1 MQHIF
6 RVGEITRA
14 LKDVI
19 EGQFPF
25 VWVRGQVSNL
35 ARPGSGH
42 VYFSLKDEEAVLNV
56 VWFKGSQDGL
66 SLNQTERYDPLT
78 GEVMDG
84 PKGASWLT
92 DGADVLCAGRLT
104 VYAPRGAYQ
113 LVAELVQDMG
123 LGRLYLE
130 FEALKKKLTERGWFD
145 SERKRPLPAEA
156 SRVAVITAPA
166 AAAVRDFLRV
176 AQARGTGCEIRIFP
190 TLVQGDSAPGQ
201 IAEALD
207 AAGSDGWAQAVVLI
221 RGGGSIEDLWAFNSE
236 MVAEAIVN
244 CPVPVVCGVGH
255 EVDVT
260 IADMVADLRAA
271 TPTAAAELA
280 VPDSRDIL
288 RHLATCQNRLTRSLR
303 DQMTSCA
310 QCLASASRSVVF
322 RDPTWRLR
330 SHAQR
335 LDELSHR
342 LRADL
347 RHLLAAHRRRLEP
360 LTGRLAGLHPAAL
373 AQRARGRLERLT
385 GRLAWALG
393 GRSKRAGEA
402 LSVLAGRL
410 GSATPAHR
418 IRLLR
423 QHLDGAARQLESM
436 SYRSVLQRGFSVTRG
451 SDGEILRSALAAR
464 AGQQITTE
472 LIDGRIASRVE
483 GDSAAAQAAPL
494 PETPA
499 AAPRKRRDKTTHTT
513 GPSLFGPEGE
523 T

>member
-1 MQHIF
+1 VGSDVTAELTGGTGAAPPSALSVTALVMRIKAALAEAFPQRITV
-6 RVGEITRA
+6 VGEISNFKLHSSGHLYFR
-14 LKDVI
+14 LKDDGAAIDAAMWRQSAAKLRFKPYDGLEVVV
-19 EGQFPF
+19 EGR
-25 VWVRGQVSNL
+25 VDMYEARGQLQLYV
-35 ARPGSGH
+35 
-42 VYFSLKDEEAVLNV
+42 E
-56 VWFKGSQDGL
+56 QM
-66 SLNQTERYDPLT
+66 T
-78 GEVMDG
+78 
-84 PKGASWLT
+84 PKGA
-92 DGADVLCAGRLT
+92 GALELAFRQLKEKLQKEGLFEQ
-104 VYAPRGAYQ
+104 AAKKPIPPFPRAIGLVTSQTGAAIRDIRQTLRRRWSGIPTY
-113 LVAELVQDMG
+113 LV
-123 LGRLYLE
+123 
-130 FEALKKKLTERGWFD
+130 
-145 SERKRPLPAEA
+145 P
-156 SRVAVITAPA
+156 VAVQGEGSA
-166 AAAVRDFLRV
+166 AA
-176 AQARGTGCEIRIFP
+176 
-190 TLVQGDSAPGQ
+190 
-201 IAEALD
+201 IAEAIGLLD
-207 AAGSDGWAQAVVLI
+207 AQAGRYQIDTIILA
-221 RGGGSIEDLWAFNSE
+221 RGGGSMEDLWAFNE
-236 MVAEAIVN
+236 EIVARAVFAARTPII
-244 CPVPVVCGVGH
+244 CGVGH

-347 RHLLAAHRRRLEP
+347 GHLLAAHRRRLEP